1 MKKNILSV
9 LFTASLVFTATESNA
24 ADLAAGKAKYDQN
37 CVVCHGA
44 GGKGDGAAS
53 ASLNPKPRNFTD
65 QAYMS
70 KKTDAQLSAIIKNGG
85 AANGLSAMMAPF
97 GSMLSDTDIANVV
110 AYIRTLK

>member
-1 MKKNILSV
+1 MKKIFFTFALV
-9 LFTASLVFTATESNA
+9 LGFTSLAHA
-24 ADLAAGKAKYDQN
+24 ADVAAGKAKYDQN

-44 GGKGDGAAS
+44 TGKGDGAAA

-70 KKTDAQLSAIIKNGG
+70 KRTDAQLTAVIKSGG

-97 GSMLSDTDIANVV
+97 GTMLSDADIANVV
-110 AYIRTLK
+110 AYVRTLK